1 MSFCSLER
9 INKRPQRRFFI
20 RFIIIWNN
28 SNQYRFILITLNFF
42 LTFFEQ
48 VIKKDILANKSVLIA
63 AHGNSLR
70 ALFKYLNDISDE
82 DIINVNIPTGVPL
95 VMELNEDLKAISHHY
110 LGDPEEIQAKMDA
123 VKNQGKK

>member
-1 MSFCSLER
+1 M
-9 INKRPQRRFFI
+9 
-20 RFIIIWNN
+20 
-28 SNQYRFILITLNFF
+28 
-42 LTFFEQ
+42 
-48 VIKKDILANKSVLIA
+48 IKKDILANKSVLIA

-110 LGDPEEIQAKMDA
+110 FGDPEEIQAKMDA

>member
-1 MSFCSLER
+1 M
-9 INKRPQRRFFI
+9 
-20 RFIIIWNN
+20 
-28 SNQYRFILITLNFF
+28 
-42 LTFFEQ
+42 
-48 VIKKDILANKSVLIA
+48 IKKDILANKSVLIA

-82 DIINVNIPTGVPL
+82 DIINVNIPAGVPL
-95 VMELNEDLKAISHHY
+95 VMELNEDLKAVSHRY

>member
-1 MSFCSLER
+1 M
-9 INKRPQRRFFI
+9 
-20 RFIIIWNN
+20 
-28 SNQYRFILITLNFF
+28 
-42 LTFFEQ
+42 
-48 VIKKDILANKSVLIA
+48 IA

-110 LGDPEEIQAKMDA
+110 LGSLEEIQAKMDA

>member
-1 MSFCSLER
+1 M
-9 INKRPQRRFFI
+9 
-20 RFIIIWNN
+20 
-28 SNQYRFILITLNFF
+28 
-42 LTFFEQ
+42 
-48 VIKKDILANKSVLIA
+48 IKKDILANKSVLIA

-110 LGDPEEIQAKMDA
+110 LGDPEKIQAKMDA